1 MFLEKSGLSEIDEPD
16 LLQTAYEG
24 TSPTA
29 YEIYFWS
36 RVTSR
41 KSIEG
46 EAYKKNSRHLKKSK
60 NKTFGR

>member
-24 TSPTA
+24 TSPRA

-60 NKTFGR
+60 NKTSGR